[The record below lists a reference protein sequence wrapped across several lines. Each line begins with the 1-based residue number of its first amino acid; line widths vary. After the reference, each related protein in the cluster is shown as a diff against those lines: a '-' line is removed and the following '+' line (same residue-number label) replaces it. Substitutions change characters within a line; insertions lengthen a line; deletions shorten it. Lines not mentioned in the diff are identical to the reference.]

1 MERYFHAEIL
11 EQKRQ
16 KELQERN
23 LNAKRRL
30 QEIASGNQT
39 QWSGNL
45 VYDLKGVNE
54 AAKAILDPKLTHD
67 EYEELLTH
75 HDIIPNEVLKSTHYK
90 LISVIDDH
98 YKRLFNK
105 YIELLLLKKEE
116 GMLRSKRKIET
127 PVITFHEEIKSL
139 TEELIRLLKPRQQQ
153 L

>member
-1 MERYFHAEIL
+1 MDNLYAQVL

-45 VYDLKGVNE
+45 IYDLKGVNE

-67 EYEELLTH
+67 EYEELLTL

-139 TEELIRLLKPRQQQ
+139 TEELIRLLKPRQQ
-153 L
+153 